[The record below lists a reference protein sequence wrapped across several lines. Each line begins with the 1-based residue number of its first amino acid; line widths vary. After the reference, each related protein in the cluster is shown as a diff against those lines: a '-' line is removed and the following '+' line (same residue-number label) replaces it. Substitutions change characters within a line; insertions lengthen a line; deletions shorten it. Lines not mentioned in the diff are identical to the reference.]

1 MAATGQAKATPP
13 AHAAVLPY
21 AGFQLRAVAFI
32 LDCIVTASIGLIFF
46 TIAFLPVALGGGS
59 HISDSQR
66 NWIYMVLL
74 SYLPFVVFAFFLLWA
89 LRGQSPGMMAVRIEI
104 TDRDGE
110 PLPSSR
116 ALVRALVWPLS
127 MFPFGIGALPI
138 LFDEERRALH
148 DMVAGTVVLEI
159 P

>member
-1 MAATGQAKATPP
+1 MAATGQAKASSS

-32 LDCIVTASIGLIFF
+32 LDCVVMGSFLLLFF
-46 TIAFLPVALGGGS
+46 TIAFLPVALAGGS
-59 HISDSQR
+59 HISNSEQR
-66 NWIYMVLL
+66 WITIVML
-74 SYLPFVVFAFFLLWA
+74 SYIPFVPASFFVMWA
-89 LRGQSPGMMAVRIEI
+89 LRGQSLGMVAVRIEV

-127 MFPFGIGALPI
+127 ILPLAIGAIPV

-148 DMVAGTVVLEI
+148 DMVAGTVVLEL